1 MLFNKS
7 TLLFIYFSISL
18 NPPRV
23 QCHMDSVSSVLS
35 RKVASEFG
43 RNHATHVSMSAS
55 CLSPDYSG
63 FVRFSARRHLFFALY
78 TQAHLLPG

>member
-1 MLFNKS
+1 MLAGGSNAMLFNKS

-55 CLSPDYSG
+55 CLPQITL
-63 FVRFSARRHLFFALY
+63 VL
-78 TQAHLLPG
+78 

>member
-1 MLFNKS
+1 MLAGGSNAMLFNKS

-35 RKVASEFG
+35 RKVASEFDTS
-43 RNHATHVSMSAS
+43 HATVSTRATY
-55 CLSPDYSG
+55 LSPHNSA
-63 FVRFSARRHLFFALY
+63 FLRFSTRSYVVFALY
-78 TQAHLLPG
+78 T